1 MIQKKPSFWKN
12 LSRWLPGVIVSL
24 VALYLVFRMASWQD
38 LQSAFTTINPWFI
51 VAAAIMTVL
60 FCVARAIAW
69 RILLDRKPTVSQT
82 FFGIN
87 AGYLL
92 NNLFPL
98 RAGEI
103 GRAVL
108 LGQTTGLGTFHVLST
123 IIIER
128 AFDLAFAALLLLSS
142 LPLALGLDWAK
153 PVAIITLV
161 LVIIGLTSLFLIAR
175 NTKVV
180 HDWIAR
186 VLGRYSLVQRFL
198 LPYLDN
204 MLEGLGTLT
213 NPQMFLGAVFW
224 IAISWLIGVLN
235 YYIVIL
241 SIAPHAPLWWGVLI
255 DSILAMGIA
264 IPSAP
269 AALGVFEAS
278 LVAALSLVGIN
289 PSTGLA
295 YAVMMHFMQF
305 AVTGILGMI
314 GLLKEGRSLGS
325 VFKAA
330 QSQKDLPT
338 SPSEEGLTASR
349 SKLE

>member
-1 MIQKKPSFWKN
+1 VTRTNSVLWKS
-12 LSRWLPGVIVSL
+12 LRRWLPGVIVSL
-24 VALYLVFRMASWQD
+24 VALYLVFRLASWQD
-38 LQSAFTTINPWFI
+38 LRSAFTAINPWFVA
-51 VAAAIMTVL
+51 VAAVMTVL
-60 FCVARAIAW
+60 FCVSRAFAW

-108 LGQTTGLGTFHVLST
+108 LGQSTGLGTFHVLST

-142 LPLALGLDWAK
+142 LPLALGMDWAK

-161 LVIIGLTSLFLIAR
+161 LVIIGISSLFLIAR
-175 NTKVV
+175 NTKIVQA
-180 HDWIAR
+180 WIFR
-186 VLGRYSLVQRFL
+186 VLGRYSLVKRFL

-204 MLEGLGTLT
+204 MLEGLGALT

-224 IAISWLIGVLN
+224 IAVSWLIGVLN

-241 SIAPHAPLWWGVLI
+241 SISPKAPLWWGILI
-255 DSILAMGIA
+255 DSVLAMGIA

-278 LVAALSLVGIN
+278 LVAALTLLGID

-295 YAVMMHFMQF
+295 YAVVMHFMQF
-305 AVTGILGMI
+305 VVTGILGMI

-325 VFKAA
+325 VFKAT
-330 QSQKDLPT
+330 QSQKELT
-338 SPSEEGLTASR
+338 SSPSEEG
-349 SKLE
+349 

>member
-1 MIQKKPSFWKN
+1 MTRTKSGLWKSV
-12 LSRWLPGVIVSL
+12 SRWLLGAIVSL
-24 VALYLVFRMASWQD
+24 VALFLVFRLANWQD
-38 LQSAFTTINPWFI
+38 IQSAFTAINPWI
-51 VAAAIMTVL
+51 VGVAAGMTVL
-60 FCVARAIAW
+60 FCISRAIAW
-69 RILLDRKPTVSQT
+69 RILLDRKATVSQT

-103 GRAVL
+103 GRAVI
-108 LGQTTGLGTFHVLST
+108 LGQSTGLGTFHVLST

-161 LVIIGLTSLFLIAR
+161 LVIIGLSILFLIAR
-175 NTKVV
+175 NTAAV
-180 HDWIAR
+180 HTWISR
-186 VLGRYSLVQRFL
+186 IFGRFSLVKRYL

-204 MLEGLGTLT
+204 MLEGLGALT
-213 NPQMFLGAVFW
+213 NPKMFLGAVFW
-224 IAISWLIGVLN
+224 IAVSWLIGVLN

-241 SIAPHAPLWWGVLI
+241 SIIPQAPLWWGVLI
-255 DSILAMGIA
+255 DSVLAMGIA

-278 LVAALSLVGIN
+278 MVAALSLLGVDASI
-289 PSTGLA
+289 GLA
-295 YAVMMHFMQF
+295 YAVVMHIMQF
-305 AVTGILGMI
+305 TVTGILGMI
-314 GLLKEGRSLGS
+314 GLMKEGRSLGS
-325 VFKAA
+325 VFKAT
-330 QSQKDLPT
+330 QSQKELK
-338 SPSEEGLTASR
+338 SFPSDEG
-349 SKLE
+349 

>member
-1 MIQKKPSFWKN
+1 LTQARSSLWKSI
-12 LSRWLPGVIVSL
+12 SRWLPGVVISL
-24 VALYLVFRMASWQD
+24 VALFLVFRLSSWQD
-38 LQSAFTTINPWFI
+38 IQSAFAAINPWFI
-51 VAAAIMTVL
+51 AAAAVMTVL
-60 FCVARAIAW
+60 FCIARAFAW
-69 RILLDRKPTVSQT
+69 RILLDGKPTVAQT

-87 AGYLL
+87 VGYLL

-142 LPLALGLDWAK
+142 LPLALGMDWAK

-161 LVIIGLTSLFLIAR
+161 LVIIGLSVLFIIAR

-180 HDWIAR
+180 HAWISR
-186 VLGRYSLVQRFL
+186 VLGRFSLIQRFL
-198 LPYLDN
+198 LPYLDS
-204 MLEGLGTLT
+204 MLEGLGALT
-213 NPQMFLGAVFW
+213 KPQMFLGAVFW
-224 IAISWLIGVLN
+224 IAVSWLIGVLN

-255 DSILAMGIA
+255 DSVLAMGIA

-278 LVAALSLVGIN
+278 LVGALALVGIDA
-289 PSTGLA
+289 STGLA
-295 YAVMMHFMQF
+295 YAVVMHFMQF
-305 AVTGILGMI
+305 VVTGILGMI
-314 GLLKEGRSLGS
+314 GLMKEGRSLGS
-325 VFKAA
+325 VFMAA
-330 QSQKDLPT
+330 KSQKEMT
-338 SPSEEGLTASR
+338 SSPSEEG
-349 SKLE
+349 

>member
-1 MIQKKPSFWKN
+1 MTKTATSFWNKVK
-12 LSRWLPGVIVSL
+12 RWLPGVLISL
-24 VALYLVFRMASWQD
+24 VALYLVFNLANMND
-38 LQSAFTTINPWFI
+38 LQSAFSAINPIFI
-51 VAAAIMTVL
+51 GAAAIMTVL
-60 FCVARAIAW
+60 FCLTRSFAW
-69 RILLDRKPTVSQT
+69 RILLDRKATVAQT

-87 AGYLL
+87 TGYLL

-108 LGQTTGLGTFHVLST
+108 LGQSTGLGTFHVLST

-142 LPLALGLDWAK
+142 LPLALGLTWAK
-153 PVAIITLV
+153 PVAITTLV
-161 LVIIGLTSLFLIAR
+161 LVVIGITALFLIAR
-175 NTKVV
+175 NTAIV
-180 HDWIAR
+180 HNW
-186 VLGRYSLVQRFL
+186 VLKGPGRFQFIKKYL

-204 MLEGLGTLT
+204 LLEGLGALT
-213 NPQMFLGAVFW
+213 KPQMFLSAVFW
-224 IAISWLIGVLN
+224 IAVSWLVGVLN
-235 YYIVIL
+235 YYIVLL
-241 SIAPHAPLWWGVLI
+241 SINPNAPFWWGVLI

-269 AALGVFEAS
+269 AAIGVFEAS
-278 LVAALSLVGIN
+278 LVAALALVKIDA
-289 PSTGLA
+289 TTALA
-295 YAVMMHFMQF
+295 YAVMMHFVQF

-330 QSQKDLPT
+330 QSQNEIGT
-338 SPSEEGLTASR
+338 SPSEEG
-349 SKLE
+349 

>member
-1 MIQKKPSFWKN
+1 VTRTKSGLWKSV
-12 LSRWLPGVIVSL
+12 SRWLLGAIVSL
-24 VALYLVFRMASWQD
+24 VALFLVFRLANWQD
-38 LQSAFTTINPWFI
+38 IQSAFTAINPWI
-51 VAAAIMTVL
+51 VGVAAGMTVL
-60 FCVARAIAW
+60 FCISRAIAW
-69 RILLDRKPTVSQT
+69 RILLDRKATVSQT

-103 GRAVL
+103 GRAVI
-108 LGQTTGLGTFHVLST
+108 LGQSTGLGTFHVLST

-161 LVIIGLTSLFLIAR
+161 LVIIGLSILFLIAR
-175 NTKVV
+175 NTAAV
-180 HDWIAR
+180 HTWISR
-186 VLGRYSLVQRFL
+186 IFGRFSLVKRYL

-204 MLEGLGTLT
+204 MLEGLGALT
-213 NPQMFLGAVFW
+213 NPKMFLGAVFW
-224 IAISWLIGVLN
+224 IAVSWLIGVLN

-241 SIAPHAPLWWGVLI
+241 SIIPQAPLWWGVLI
-255 DSILAMGIA
+255 DSVLAMGIA

-278 LVAALSLVGIN
+278 MVAALSLLGVDASI
-289 PSTGLA
+289 GLA
-295 YAVMMHFMQF
+295 YAVVMHIMQF
-305 AVTGILGMI
+305 TVTGILGMI
-314 GLLKEGRSLGS
+314 GLMKEGRSLGS
-325 VFKAA
+325 VFKAT
-330 QSQKDLPT
+330 QSQKELK
-338 SPSEEGLTASR
+338 SFPSDEG
-349 SKLE
+349 

>member
-1 MIQKKPSFWKN
+1 MTQENSGFWKSV
-12 LSRWLPGVIVSL
+12 SRWLPGVVISL
-24 VALYLVFRMASWQD
+24 VALYLVLRLASWQD
-38 LQSAFTTINPWFI
+38 LQTAFATINPWFI
-51 VAAAIMTVL
+51 VIASVLTVI
-60 FCVARAIAW
+60 FCIARAFAW
-69 RILLDRKPTVSQT
+69 RILLEDKPTVSQT

-87 AGYLL
+87 VGYLL

-161 LVIIGLTSLFLIAR
+161 LVIIGLSILFLIAR
-175 NTKVV
+175 NTQTV
-180 HDWIAR
+180 HSWISR
-186 VLGRYSLVQRFL
+186 VLGRYSLVQRFI

-204 MLEGLGTLT
+204 MLEGLGSLT
-213 NPQMFLGAVFW
+213 NPKMFLGAVFW
-224 IAISWLIGVLN
+224 IAFSWFIGVLN

-241 SIAPHAPLWWGVLI
+241 SIAPHAPFWWGVLI
-255 DSILAMGIA
+255 DSVLAMGIA

-278 LVAALSLVGIN
+278 LVAALALVGIDA
-289 PSTGLA
+289 STALA
-295 YAVMMHFMQF
+295 YAVVMHFMQF

-314 GLLKEGRSLGS
+314 GLMKEGRSLGS

-330 QSQKDLPT
+330 QTQKEINS
-338 SPSEEGLTASR
+338 SPSEEG
-349 SKLE
+349 

>member
-1 MIQKKPSFWKN
+1 
-12 LSRWLPGVIVSL
+12 V
-24 VALYLVFRMASWQD
+24 
-38 LQSAFTTINPWFI
+38 
-51 VAAAIMTVL
+51 
-60 FCVARAIAW
+60 
-69 RILLDRKPTVSQT
+69 
-82 FFGIN
+82 
-87 AGYLL
+87 GYLL

-161 LVIIGLTSLFLIAR
+161 LVIIGLAVLFHIAR
-175 NTKVV
+175 NTKTV
-180 HDWIAR
+180 HAW
-186 VLGRYSLVQRFL
+186 VSKVFGRFSIVQRFL

-204 MLEGLGTLT
+204 MLEGLGALT
-213 NPQMFLGAVFW
+213 NPRMFLGAVFW
-224 IAISWLIGVLN
+224 IAVSWLIGVLN

-241 SIAPHAPLWWGVLI
+241 SIAPQAPFWWGVLI
-255 DSILAMGIA
+255 DSVLAMGIA

-278 LVAALSLVGIN
+278 LVAALSLLGIDA
-289 PSTGLA
+289 STGLA
-295 YAVMMHFMQF
+295 YAVVMHFMQF
-305 AVTGILGMI
+305 VVTGILGMI
-314 GLLKEGRSLGS
+314 GLLREGRSLGS

-330 QSQKDLPT
+330 QTQKELKS
-338 SPSEEGLTASR
+338 SPSEEG
-349 SKLE
+349 

>member
-1 MIQKKPSFWKN
+1 MTQPKSSIWKSV
-12 LSRWLPGVIVSL
+12 SRWLLGAIISL
-24 VALYLVFRMASWQD
+24 VALFLVFRLANWQD
-38 LQSAFTTINPWFI
+38 IQSAFTKINPWI
-51 VAAAIMTVL
+51 VGVAAGMTVL
-60 FCVARAIAW
+60 FCISRAIAW
-69 RILLDRKPTVSQT
+69 RILLDRKATVSQT

-103 GRAVL
+103 GRAVI
-108 LGQTTGLGTFHVLST
+108 LGQSTELGTFHVLST

-153 PVAIITLV
+153 PVAVITLV
-161 LVIIGLTSLFLIAR
+161 LVIFGLSILFLIAR
-175 NTKVV
+175 NTAAV
-180 HDWIAR
+180 HAWVSR
-186 VLGRYSLVQRFL
+186 VLGRFSLVKRYF

-204 MLEGLGTLT
+204 MLEGLGALT

-224 IAISWLIGVLN
+224 IAVSWLIGVLN
-235 YYIVIL
+235 YYIVIW
-241 SIAPHAPLWWGVLI
+241 SIIPQAPLWWGVLI
-255 DSILAMGIA
+255 DSVLAMGIA

-278 LVAALSLVGIN
+278 MVAALSLLGVDASI
-289 PSTGLA
+289 GLA
-295 YAVMMHFMQF
+295 YAVVMHIMQF
-305 AVTGILGMI
+305 VVTGILGMI
-314 GLLKEGRSLGS
+314 GLMKEGRSLGS

-330 QSQKDLPT
+330 QSQKELIT
-338 SPSEEGLTASR
+338 FPSDEG
-349 SKLE
+349 